1 MSKTYDDAKK
11 LAEELVELELQRV
24 EITDKQKLL
33 KEELLGMVMENP
45 IDSMFECQNGLVF
58 LESKTNYK
66 IADGLIEE
74 TEVKSKTP
82 EKISDDFIETYFAPD
97 VKLNKQA
104 KKAIKDGDNDLLAVL
119 VPVEKKSI
127 KIKTR

>member
-1 MSKTYDDAKK
+1 MSKYDEAKEIAQK
-11 LAEELVELELQRV
+11 LVELELQRTEAV
-24 EITDKQKLL
+24 EQQKLL
-33 KEELLGMVMENP
+33 KDELLTLITENS

-66 IADGLIEE
+66 IADGLLDE
-74 TEVKSKTP
+74 TEIKSKTP

-119 VPVEKKSI
+119 VPVEKNSI

>member
-11 LAEELVELELQRV
+11 LAEELVELELKRV

-33 KEELLGMVMENP
+33 KEELLGVIIENS
-45 IDSMFECQNGLVF
+45 IDSMFECRNGLVF
-58 LESKTNYK
+58 LDSKTSYK

-104 KKAIKDGDNDLLAVL
+104 KKAIKDGDSELLAVL
-119 VPVEKKSI
+119 IPIEKLSI
-127 KIKTR
+127 KIKVK